1 MTGSRCL
8 KTTSVLLA
16 VVGPLLVAAAAA
28 ATTAATTVLPVGG
41 ASGGARPPSLLDR
54 LRVSSRFIQEEV
66 DTCAGVVTRGP
77 VQCPCDLSMTVETAG
92 FTTNLSWALQ
102 ATVSRGGHEVEILRI
117 PRVTA
122 TQEVPSSGGKYASPV
137 QYHSIEQA
145 GPVSFRL
152 SLIAGSSIAECH
164 DATVAVG
171 MEPKPASCP
180 VRNVSPGGKGR
191 VVRAPPTTAARLLVG
206 GDINNNNA
214 TLVTP
219 AGAGAP
225 VARIVGGRPAQMPAE
240 KALLARLLQ
249 DGRISCTGAFYPP
262 YHVVTAAH
270 CSVALGA
277 TVQVFPPN
285 GGGSGVPAVLNM
297 TVTTAANHPVYE
309 IAPTYVLNDV
319 AVLTLR
325 PPEGTSSEAIGAIPW
340 PRLVLNA
347 DAAVPAEGDAVRAAG
362 FGLVVDAGFPSDGA
376 LFVDQPAL
384 TPREAAAY
392 KRDVQDPRNYPNGR
406 DGPIPPGEA
415 LDHPALLCTAVW
427 EGDCSTC
434 QGDSGGPLY
443 QVVPPKKDTPRREP
457 TYVQVGVTSYGEGCG
472 RPDTVDVTVRVSTMK
487 KWIEWQMRAAPGGTA
502 GAKRAAS
509 SPGRSVSA

>member
-1 MTGSRCL
+1 
-8 KTTSVLLA
+8 
-16 VVGPLLVAAAAA
+16 
-28 ATTAATTVLPVGG
+28 
-41 ASGGARPPSLLDR
+41 
-54 LRVSSRFIQEEV
+54 
-66 DTCAGVVTRGP
+66 
-77 VQCPCDLSMTVETAG
+77 MTVETAG

-191 VVRAPPTTAARLLVG
+191 VVRAPPTTAARLL
-206 GDINNNNA
+206 
-214 TLVTP
+214 
-219 AGAGAP
+219 
-225 VARIVGGRPAQMPAE
+225 
-240 KALLARLLQ
+240 
-249 DGRISCTGAFYPP
+249 
-262 YHVVTAAH
+262 
-270 CSVALGA
+270 
-277 TVQVFPPN
+277 VFPPN